1 MISRIGTS
9 AAPTI
14 GAAQEGAM
22 ALAESLIQI
31 MGPRAAFETCMS
43 SQWFDV
49 AEQIYKLSLEE
60 PAPAQ

>member
-1 MISRIGTS
+1 MISRTGTG
-9 AAPTI
+9 AAPKI
-14 GAAQEGAM
+14 GAAQDGAM

-49 AEQIYKLSLEE
+49 AEQICKLSLDEQDS
-60 PAPAQ
+60 A